1 MTGALTR
8 TPFVAILKRPPM
20 RNEELPD
27 GFQRGGHCACS
38 GEHVVFSVAERLDP
52 F

>member
-1 MTGALTR
+1 MTGAPTR

-20 RNEELPD
+20 RNEELPEC
-27 GFQRGGHCACS
+27 FQRRVRCGCS